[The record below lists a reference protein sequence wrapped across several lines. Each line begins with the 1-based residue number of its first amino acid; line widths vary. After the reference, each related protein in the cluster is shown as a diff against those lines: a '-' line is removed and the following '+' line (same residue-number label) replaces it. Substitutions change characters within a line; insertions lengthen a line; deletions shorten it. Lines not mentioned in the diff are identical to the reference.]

1 MQQYLTRRFLLAV
14 VTLIGVSWL
23 IFFMMWIIPGDVAI
37 AILGDG
43 ANADTVA
50 ALRQPMGRNDPWYV
64 QYRRWMGKRVSGSI
78 ETKTYGKSTM
88 ANMAKADSVG

>member
-1 MQQYLTRRFLLAV
+1 MQPYLTRRFLLAV

-23 IFFMMWIIPGDVAI
+23 LFFMMWIISGDVAI
-37 AILGDG
+37 AIVGDG

-50 ALRQPMGRNDPWYV
+50 ALRQPMGRNDPWES
-64 QYRRWMGKRVSGSI
+64 QYGRWMGKRVSGSI
-78 ETKTYGKSTM
+78 ATKTYGKSTM